1 MGSGDRQA
9 GDASRERGR
18 VHELV
23 VIREE
28 RCAKA
33 LGEDDVESVGNRE
46 VWPVG
51 PGILEQRDQ
60 RHPSERPVDQAVQR
74 GCRVSG
80 SEHTRQFPSPQH
92 ASDLGREMLG
102 SSERGAR
109 WDELAEGLAAGG
121 VSDQLDASGGVDH
134 DRRGRLD
141 LALGTCLGERVGRP
155 DGEADR
161 RVAVQLGEPRLHCH
175 CAGVFSH
182 AVFDELERRLLHVTR
197 SLSHSVHD
205 TDTDPRL
212 GGSTLAFSV
221 PTGRALARVGSA
233 GGRRP
238 ALSIPAH
245 RSAGGWPAAVNSA
258 RQRTTRSST
267 GSWVLGGRCSRA
279 AALRAR

>member
-1 MGSGDRQA
+1 MPVSEERAHSGTDRQWGPGEAWGSGDRQA

-60 RHPSERPVDQAVQR
+60 RHPSERPMDHAVQR

-80 SEHTRQFPSPQH
+80 SEHTREFPSPQH

-102 SSERGAR
+102 SSEGGAR

-121 VSDQLDASGGVDH
+121 VSDQLDASGGVDD

-155 DGEADR
+155 DSEPDR
-161 RVAVQLGEPRLHCH
+161 RMAVQLGEPCLHRRCS
-175 CAGVFSH
+175 GV
-182 AVFDELERRLLHVTR
+182 VRQTVVDELERRLWHVTR
-197 SLSHSVHD
+197 S
-205 TDTDPRL
+205 
-212 GGSTLAFSV
+212 
-221 PTGRALARVGSA
+221 TG
-233 GGRRP
+233 
-238 ALSIPAH
+238 H
-245 RSAGGWPAAVNSA
+245 W
-258 RQRTTRSST
+258 
-267 GSWVLGGRCSRA
+267 
-279 AALRAR
+279 